1 MMSRIIELPKGDS
14 LDELSLASALRLRRS
29 VREFT
34 SGDLDWSEIGQLLW
48 AAQGVTEQAAGL
60 RTAPSAGALY
70 PLDLRAATR
79 SGVYRYRPENHTLV
93 QLGQQDVRHSL
104 AGAALGQEFV
114 AAAPCVFAILAV
126 MARTTRK
133 YGARGERYACM
144 EAGHAAQ
151 NLLLAACALGLASTP
166 VGAFDDYEVT
176 EILGLDTR
184 EKPLCLVPVG
194 RSQERSPRRSDNQ

>member
-1 MMSRIIELPKGDS
+1 MMSGIIELPKGGS
-14 LDELSLASALRLRRS
+14 LDDLSLATALRLRRS

-34 SGDLDWSEIGQLLW
+34 AGDLDWSEIGQLLW

-70 PLDLRAATR
+70 PLELHAATR
-79 SGVYRYRPENHTLV
+79 LGVYRYRPQSHTLV
-93 QLGQQDVRHSL
+93 QLGQQDVRHGL

-114 AAAPCVFAILAV
+114 AAAPCVFAIFAV

-133 YGARGERYACM
+133 YGARGERYACI

-176 EILGLDTR
+176 EILGLDPR
-184 EKPLCLVPVG
+184 DKPLYLVPVG
-194 RSQERSPRRSDNQ
+194 RSQQGSPRRSDNQ